1 MDFDI
6 IDKDRMK
13 IFQLNI
19 ERIDASNAKNFKEA
33 LIDVSKNS
41 PSIILDLSKAN
52 FLDSSA
58 LSALLSVHKI
68 LQNKNKNLYII
79 GLNNKLLKILEITE
93 LTNILNIYNSIDDIT
108 TIKEQNG

>member
-1 MDFDI
+1 MDFKI
-6 IDKDRMK
+6 IDKNK
-13 IFQLNI
+13 IKILELNTK
-19 ERIDASNAKNFKEA
+19 RIDASNANNFKEA
-33 LIDVSKNS
+33 LIEASKNS
-41 PSIILDLSKAN
+41 PSIVLDLSKAD

-79 GLNNKLLKILEITE
+79 GLNNKLIKILEITE
-93 LTNILNIYNSIDDIT
+93 LTNILNIYNGIDDII